1 MINKKFDKIVND
13 PIYGFIT
20 INNRL
25 ILNLIEHSYFQ
36 RLRRISQLGL
46 THLVY
51 PGAIHSRFQH
61 AIGCMHLATK
71 AINQLQKK
79 GHKITKLEENSLKI
93 AILLHDIGHGPFSH
107 ALENSIVNNIPHEKI
122 SYLFMEKLNK
132 DYKGDLTLAIEIFK
146 NKYKKKFLHQLVT
159 SQLDIDR
166 LDYLKRDSFF
176 TGVTEGN
183 IGSDRIINML
193 NVVNDKLVIEEKGIY
208 SIEKFLSS
216 RRLMYWQVY
225 FHKTVV
231 SAENML
237 IQCLKRAKELVR
249 KNNEIYTT
257 PSLLFFLKSNF
268 IYEDFK
274 KSNIIL
280 DNFANLDD
288 YDIYNCL
295 KYWRKNSDFVLSSL
309 SDKILN
315 RKLLKVMVSEQPPS
329 SKKINNLVK
338 TFSIK
343 NKCTYEEAKYFIFC
357 TKISNNIYDRK
368 KSNISILMKNNSISD
383 LSSISDQH
391 KINSFN
397 NKTEKYFLC
406 YTD

>member
-237 IQCLKRAKELVR
+237 IKCLKRAKELVR